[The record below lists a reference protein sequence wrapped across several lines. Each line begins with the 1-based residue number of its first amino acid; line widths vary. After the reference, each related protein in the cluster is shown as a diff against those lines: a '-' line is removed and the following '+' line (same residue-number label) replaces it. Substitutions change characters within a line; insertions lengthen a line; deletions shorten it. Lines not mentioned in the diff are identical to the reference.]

1 MLIPHEDVIKN
12 IIKQVRGIIHI
23 GAHECEEQDF
33 YYKLNIQK
41 NDVLWFEALKDKVD
55 IMKQNGFNI
64 YNEVISDEDDKEVLF
79 NVTNNYQS
87 SSILEL
93 GTHLNHNPHVHVTN
107 VIPMKTRRI
116 DTFFYNNNI
125 YRYKYNF
132 VNLDIQGAELKAL
145 KGMEKYL
152 KESIDYVYT
161 EVNLEKVYVNCA
173 LLNEIDEYLGQFGFV
188 RKITDITPYRWGDA
202 FYVKN

>member
-1 MLIPHEDVIKN
+1 M
-12 IIKQVRGIIHI
+12 
-23 GAHECEEQDF
+23 
-33 YYKLNIQK
+33 
-41 NDVLWFEALKDKVD
+41 LWFEALTDKVD
-55 IMKQNGFNI
+55 IMKQKGFNI
-64 YNEVISDEDDKEVLF
+64 YNELISDEDDKEVLF
-79 NVTNNYQS
+79 NVTNNYES
-87 SSILEL
+87 SSFLEL
-93 GTHLNHNPHVHVTN
+93 GTHLTHHPHVYVTN
-107 VIPMKTRRI
+107 IIPMKTTRI

-125 YRYKYNF
+125 YGYKYNF

-173 LLNEIDEYLGQFGFV
+173 LLNEIDEYLGQFGIV
-188 RKITDITPYRWGDA
+188 RKITNITPFRWGDA